1 MEFKFQRQLT
11 LGQETEVGNAVVLGT
26 AQARHDENN
35 IESNSNVLQ
44 IEQDS
49 GLHSWLLKQERD
61 GK

>member
-11 LGQETEVGNAVVLGT
+11 LGQETEVCNAVVLGA
-26 AQARHDENN
+26 AQACHDENN
-35 IESNSNVLQ
+35 ADSNSNVLQ